1 MKKVGFY
8 LVAILLILVGCT
20 NNTEN
25 ENIDEVPELIEVT
38 VETNPQVVK
47 ANEEVTI
54 QAKITQGKDI
64 VKDADD
70 MKFEIWKEGQSDQEH
85 VKVEGELNQKEEV
98 YFVKK
103 TFNEPGLYYVIA
115 HVTARGLHNMPKVEL
130 QVD

>member
-1 MKKVGFY
+1 MKKVGIY

-85 VKVEGELNQKEEV
+85 VKVEGELNQKEGV

>member
-1 MKKVGFY
+1 MKKVGIY

-20 NNTEN
+20 NNTGSEN
-25 ENIDEVPELIEVT
+25 TDEVPELIEVT
-38 VETNPQVVK
+38 IETNPQVIQ

-85 VKVEGELNQKEEV
+85 VKVDGELNQKEGV
-98 YFVKK
+98 YFVTK

-115 HVTARGLHNMPKVEL
+115 HVTARGMHNMPKVEL